1 MNAVLSCGKSK
12 RETAKRKVMKVE
24 EKTTV
29 GDSQDYKS
37 LIACRG
43 RMRVVPMRVDIA
55 CPGVFVQRCKG
66 E

>member
-1 MNAVLSCGKSK
+1 
-12 RETAKRKVMKVE
+12 MKVE

-29 GDSQDYKS
+29 GDSQDYKR

-66 E
+66 EA